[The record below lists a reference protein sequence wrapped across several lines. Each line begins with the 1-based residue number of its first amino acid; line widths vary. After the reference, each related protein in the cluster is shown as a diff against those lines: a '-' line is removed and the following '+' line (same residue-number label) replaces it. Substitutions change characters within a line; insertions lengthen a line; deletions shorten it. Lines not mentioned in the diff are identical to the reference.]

1 MVTVLKIIMLIYTYE
16 KMEKFKNSDNVLSW
30 KLVWD
35 AETKDVLLL
44 KQIDSDIETVN
55 ELFEAKNI
63 NDIYNKIKELELKY
77 NPFKLQEEEW
87 T

>member
-1 MVTVLKIIMLIYTYE
+1 
-16 KMEKFKNSDNVLSW
+16 MEKFKNSDNVLSW

-87 T
+87 I

>member
-1 MVTVLKIIMLIYTYE
+1 
-16 KMEKFKNSDNVLSW
+16 MEKFKNSDNVLSW

-77 NPFKLQEEEW
+77 NSFKLQEEEW